1 MTPSVPKRIRHLE
14 DGGEKAEELHPC
26 YRAGERKKR
35 LVFGSVPDRT
45 LGGSGLTG
53 SRLEANSEQTAHRRS
68 RSLVSVLRLICSRA
82 SLRSFQPN
90 SAVMRFLSIA
100 ALAGLVTTSVYAHTI
115 DIRDSQSSRLE
126 ERTFWC
132 DAGKAWINGRC
143 QDCSSGSFSIGGYNS
158 QCKACPAGSTS
169 STCESYCV
177 CKPGFYLNGGK
188 TTNNAC
194 NACAPGYSSGTG
206 ASGCSPCP
214 SNTYSTGGSTCQAC
228 PAGYTSNPASGSC
241 QAKCQAGTYLN
252 NGQCRPCSAGSYSE
266 PGAASCTTCPAGTFS
281 NINGAGSCQ
290 TCPAGTTSNA
300 GATSCKPVNCPAG
313 KYSKNG
319 SCENCPAGSY
329 SGPNASSCSQCPA
342 NTFSTGGSSSCSA
355 CPNGASSL
363 PGSSQCS
370 TNCRAGQ
377 YWSGSKCNTCPAG
390 FYSQAGASECSDCP
404 DDTYSSAGAGSCTQC
419 PTGKGCGSRSTS
431 INQCIDKCPDGK
443 VYSNG
448 RCQNCPAGTYSNNN
462 MCSDCPAGTIS
473 NSGSNKCTPCPGG
486 SVPSPNGQTCTTCPR
501 NTFSNGD
508 NCSPCPA
515 GSTSNPGS
523 SSCGPQPSRRAQP
536 VLGLSCAS
544 GQQRCKINAGRGG
557 YECINTLFTLDAC
570 GGCPPIEGEESD
582 GPSGRDCSEIP
593 NVDQVRCIEGSCE
606 IKSCRSGYEPQDG
619 YCVEKAAYTG
629 KNTTAHTSRAKRT
642 IFSRHDTF

>member
-1 MTPSVPKRIRHLE
+1 MEERKQRSCTLVIAPVKGKSVPVFFPTPSASVS
-14 DGGEKAEELHPC
+14 G
-26 YRAGERKKR
+26 
-35 LVFGSVPDRT
+35 FGPPSD
-45 LGGSGLTG
+45 LLS
-53 SRLEANSEQTAHRRS
+53 S
-68 RSLVSVLRLICSRA
+68 

-281 NINGAGSCQ
+281 NTNGAGSCQ

-329 SGPNASSCSQCPA
+329 SVAPPAPMAPLLSLVHRSARPTAVPA
-342 NTFSTGGSSSCSA
+342 NTGAALNATPALPVSTPRLVLPSA
-355 CPNGASSL
+355 LTVLMIPTLLPVLAPALSALPAKDADLVRPASTSALTSAPTARSTPTDAAKTAPLVLTRTTTCARTALLVPSPTPDPTSALPALEAPSPHLTARLAPLARAILSPTAITAPLARLVLPPTPVPALAVLSL
-363 PGSSQCS
+363 PGALSLFL
-370 TNCRAGQ
+370 AF
-377 YWSGSKCNTCPAG
+377 PAL
-390 FYSQAGASECSDCP
+390 P
-404 DDTYSSAGAGSCTQC
+404 
-419 PTGKGCGSRSTS
+419 GSRNARSMLDGAAMSVLIPCSLSTLVVDARPLKAKKAMVPLVAIAPKS
-431 INQCIDKCPDGK
+431 PTLTRSGALK
-443 VYSNG
+443 VLARSSLAALVMN
-448 RCQNCPAGTYSNNN
+448 
-462 MCSDCPAGTIS
+462 
-473 NSGSNKCTPCPGG
+473 
-486 SVPSPNGQTCTTCPR
+486 PR
-501 NTFSNGD
+501 MVT
-508 NCSPCPA
+508 A
-515 GSTSNPGS
+515 
-523 SSCGPQPSRRAQP
+523 SRR
-536 VLGLSCAS
+536 
-544 GQQRCKINAGRGG
+544 
-557 YECINTLFTLDAC
+557 LFTLAKIL
-570 GGCPPIEGEESD
+570 P
-582 GPSGRDCSEIP
+582 
-593 NVDQVRCIEGSCE
+593 
-606 IKSCRSGYEPQDG
+606 
-619 YCVEKAAYTG
+619 
-629 KNTTAHTSRAKRT
+629 HTSRAKRS